1 MALYGFVYF
10 MTMMTSGG
18 KRGKIFTKEFM
29 EQFNEEHQKVFGTD
43 APVGGHPDDGN
54 GYYSA
59 KLTYAQWYDFNN
71 AQRAHLN
78 FLETAIPVAAMV
90 LICAINQPL
99 LALICMIGL
108 VLGRIM
114 YAIGYRMSGP
124 QGRIAGALIVDV
136 ALLAAF
142 VGAIMSL
149 VQWDMTSVEPR
160 MFPMSAK

>member
-1 MALYGFVYF
+1 M
-10 MTMMTSGG
+10 
-18 KRGKIFTKEFM
+18 
-29 EQFNEEHQKVFGTD
+29 
-43 APVGGHPDDGN
+43 
-54 GYYSA
+54 
-59 KLTYAQWYDFNN
+59 TYAQWYDFNN

-90 LICAINQPL
+90 LICAISQPL
-99 LALICMIGL
+99 MAMICSIGL

-124 QGRIAGALIVDV
+124 QGRIAGALLIDI

-142 VGAIMSL
+142 IGAIMSL

-160 MFPMSAK
+160 MFPMSAN